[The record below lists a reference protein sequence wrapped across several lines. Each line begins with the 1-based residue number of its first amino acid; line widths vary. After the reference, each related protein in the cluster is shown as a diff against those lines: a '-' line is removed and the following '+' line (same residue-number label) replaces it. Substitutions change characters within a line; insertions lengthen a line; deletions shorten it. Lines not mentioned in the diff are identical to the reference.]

1 MKLTVFGAT
10 GRTGIPLI
18 QQALAEGHSV
28 TAFLRDPAKLPIQH
42 ERLTIIQGDVNN
54 PTDVERAVAGV
65 DAVISTIGPA
75 RNSPTDLMTTAA
87 RNITSAMQKHG
98 IKRLIV
104 MTGAGVGAPEDQ
116 PKPINHFIKF
126 MLKTLS
132 PGVLKASEEGV
143 AVVQNAPLDWTV
155 VRVPML
161 SDGEH
166 TGKYRVGWV
175 GVNTG
180 PRIVRA
186 DAADFMLK
194 QVQNQQFVRKMP
206 MVSN

>member
-54 PTDVERAVAGV
+54 PTDVERAVAGA

-143 AVVQNAPLDWTV
+143 TIVQNAPLDWTV

>member
-1 MKLTVFGAT
+1 MKITVFGAT

-18 QQALAEGHSV
+18 EQALAEGHFV
-28 TAFLRDPAKLPIQH
+28 TAFLRDPGKLPIKH
-42 ERLTIIQGDVNN
+42 GNLTIVQGDVNN
-54 PTDVERAVAGV
+54 PAEVEYAVMNA

-87 RNITSAMQKHG
+87 RNITDAMRKHG

-143 AVVQNAPLDWTV
+143 AIVQNAPLDWTV

-161 SDGEH
+161 SDGER
-166 TGKYRVGWV
+166 TGKYRIGWV

-194 QVQNQQFVRKMP
+194 QANDHQYIHKMP